1 MKDELL
7 HFHFFPPS
15 STCSGFWSA
24 FNHMEKKAGDES
36 FSLLQSLELQ
46 RRNENKELDCNSYSL
61 VPGEQN
67 RWILRSPIN
76 YLMLTI
82 NMIAHV
88 ALGCKFHC
96 SVGLI

>member
-1 MKDELL
+1 MNFCTSTSFLP
-7 HFHFFPPS
+7 HPPALA
-15 STCSGFWSA
+15 SGLSA
-24 FNHMEKKAGDES
+24 FNHKGKKAGDES

-61 VPGEQN
+61 VPAEQK

-76 YLMLTI
+76 YLMLNI
-82 NMIAHV
+82 NMMAHV